1 MRSMDMQASTTTET
15 VAEDQDEAYLAQR
28 QSTMDSAT
36 LDKLLM
42 AEKNLAQ
49 AGQATTN
56 VWKLIGKLPSEE
68 SESPPSNAQ
77 ATGLSASV
85 SMPLRQNS
93 RSTTNFSASQ
103 GVSSSPRHTRTS
115 TRRKISTQASDD
127 MAASRYMSAGAHS
140 PPNGNQWA
148 ATAPSGS
155 RGELVIDTVD
165 TANIEARSSPRYN
178 MEIPRPD
185 VSVGRSS
192 LGSYAS
198 TQSNS
203 FYERPA
209 YAGVGARAMDTLS
222 DSNNFLVENGRSR
235 STHSS
240 NVFGFN
246 RNAAPLSEVTLFTFT
261 VKKSDSVL
269 EKLGSKRASIQLQVD
284 VDERMLY
291 FLSAHDQREEYSCAA
306 VTAKPQSRLGMQ
318 LKIQTNNASV
328 NKKITF
334 YSTEDR
340 ANFVQALEQGKV
352 MVNKKT
358 ATAPTPSRPSRTTTE
373 IIDETASTVSSTF
386 ERSKLR
392 DSMVNDHFQLLP
404 GESVLEHVQ
413 RVTNLVVM
421 SQSDRAVQGVLKITS
436 YRITFVPYDAS
447 WKFGSFEL
455 PLAAIDLITR
465 DGLMLLISCK
475 DLRTL
480 RLAMHDA
487 YSRKKGYDQLPSTP
501 DFRWL
506 NLLTLRMKPPN
517 MIGALFA
524 FDYHTEKAKQRG
536 APLHE
541 KHNGWF
547 VYSPF
552 AEYQRLGF
560 LSAKKHQEEEGVITW
575 RLLKNSKFR
584 FSPTYP
590 QLMVV
595 PSLMSEEQ
603 LVQSARFRSRARL
616 PVVVWRHPVN
626 KSVLSRSSQPNY
638 GMAGNRSEPDRIL
651 LRAYRDSANKNSSNM
666 SPPLHIID
674 ARKPIATKGNRLK
687 GKGVENSQHYDNATI
702 EFMGIANIHK
712 MRESLD
718 ALKSLVSPSS
728 VEDGDKHYHNRLENT
743 RWLKH
748 VMRVLSGARRVAEVL
763 HEDGASVL
771 VHCSDGWDRTPQ
783 LVALAQLILDPFYR
797 SIRGFASLVEKEWCS
812 FGHKFADRIGVGKD
826 ITDQPN
832 ERSPVMLQ
840 FLDCV
845 WQMTRQF
852 PTCFEFNEKFLLH
865 ISDSLISGLYGTF
878 LYNSERERVL
888 DKVWERTE
896 SVWTPVLENP
906 GPYKNPLY
914 RPTNRVLYPRANLK
928 RVVLWDGMFFR
939 WDPESHPDYMEYMDP
954 VEKGDDDASTH
965 DFDEDESP
973 RGASVLDSPSVM
985 PIGGDLEDKAEL
997 DIDVIH
1003 DYDEF
1008 RTKTLSDCS
1017 DMSDDED
1024 FEISSSV
1031 TARYDGSSTLTP
1043 DELNMTTPATSDS
1056 ENSENR
1062 IPMDG
1067 GLLGRYQR
1075 GAEERTRQRA
1085 QGRNIREALLLAP
1098 DQSRIKYL
1106 EQLLSESVARELQ
1119 LEAELDSVL
1128 HRAVRGGISTSNG
1141 NANGAGTSENVAGE
1155 MSGEEQLMA
1164 AMGFTC
1170 FGRPRTR
1177 QKKTEKIH
1185 ELPQLMPGTEL
1196 VGKCAQFIDSVEPGR
1211 HGVVYLLC
1219 KGDENIKEDNGE
1231 DSTPYA
1237 SLLEELEQEKQK
1249 FELLDNSQ
1257 FLRARNAANAFETLG
1272 RHRFLNRS
1280 AMKLVV
1286 LDHIFEWTQ
1295 RSGDFSFT
1303 DICGGPGGFSEYLL
1317 WRIGNV
1323 EDVRCVRGYGI
1334 TLKGAV
1340 DNCDW
1345 RLSSDFRDVFT
1356 ICYGQDGT
1364 GNLYSTANIRN
1375 FSDLV
1380 CSQHPNGVDLAVADG
1395 GFLEARAQSN
1405 QTSRPASSERY
1416 LVMRGLRA
1424 DNPTAALVKT
1434 LEDQLTQ
1441 SNSDTNYQFCF
1452 LENSKLMREDVDFL
1466 QYMKEVNKAITRSQ
1480 IQACRHINE
1489 YAANGRKRKICEDT
1503 VDSKEYYQCWQLGEI
1518 PRRET
1523 SQ

>member
-1 MRSMDMQASTTTET
+1 MLASTTTE
-15 VAEDQDEAYLAQR
+15 APADDQEEAYLTQR

-36 LDKLLM
+36 LDKLLK
-42 AEKNLAQ
+42 AEKNLTQ
-49 AGQATTN
+49 AGQATSN
-56 VWKLIGKLPSEE
+56 VWKLIGKLPSDE
-68 SESPPSNAQ
+68 SESPPAPAQ
-77 ATGLSASV
+77 AAHLTTNGSIS
-85 SMPLRQNS
+85 RQNS
-93 RSTTNFSASQ
+93 RSTVNFSTSQ
-103 GVSSSPRHTRTS
+103 NVGNSPRTQTCRTS
-115 TRRKISTQASDD
+115 TRRKISTHVSDEL
-127 MAASRYMSAGAHS
+127 SSGNYLSTGSHS
-140 PPNGNQWA
+140 PINGGNKWS

-155 RGELVIDTVD
+155 RDLMVD
-165 TANIEARSSPRYN
+165 TTDGMSKESRTSPRYN
-178 MEIPRPD
+178 MEIPRPE
-185 VSVGRSS
+185 VAVGRSS
-192 LGSYAS
+192 LGNYAGT
-198 TQSNS
+198 TQSSS

-209 YAGVGARAMDTLS
+209 NFGTSTSSRGAETVS
-222 DSNNFLVENGRSR
+222 DSSNYLVENGRSR
-235 STHSS
+235 SSHSS

-246 RNAAPLSEVTLFTFT
+246 RNAAPSSEVTLFTFT

-284 VDERMLY
+284 VEERMLY

-318 LKIQTNNASV
+318 LKIQTGNASV

-352 MVNKKT
+352 MYNKKT
-358 ATAPTPSRPSRTTTE
+358 ATAAVPSRVPTE
-373 IIDETASTVSSTF
+373 VIDETASTVSSTF

-392 DSMVNDHFQLLP
+392 DSIVSDHFQLMP

-465 DGLMLLISCK
+465 DGLMLLITCK

-536 APLHE
+536 APLSE
-541 KHNGWF
+541 KQNGWF

-560 LSAKKHQEEEGVITW
+560 LSAKKHLEEEGVITW

-718 ALKSLVSPSS
+718 ALKALVSPSS

-797 SIRGFASLVEKEWCS
+797 SLRGFASLVEKEWCS

-906 GPYKNPLY
+906 EPYKNPLY

-954 VEKGDDDASTH
+954 AEKPDDNASTH
-965 DFDEDESP
+965 DLENGSP
-973 RGASVLDSPSVM
+973 RGASELGSPSVL

-1003 DYDEF
+1003 DFDEF
-1008 RTKTLSDCS
+1008 RAKSLSDCS
-1017 DMSDDED
+1017 EMSDDDD
-1024 FEISSSV
+1024 FEISPSV
-1031 TARYDGSSTLTP
+1031 KARYDGSSTLTP
-1043 DELNMTTPATSDS
+1043 DELNMTTPATSEAGSDGS
-1056 ENSENR
+1056 ASVENR
-1062 IPMDG
+1062 SPVVDEG
-1067 GLLGRYQR
+1067 VLNRYHC
-1075 GAEERTRQRA
+1075 GVEERTRQRA

-1128 HRAVRGGISTSNG
+1128 HCSARGSSIASNG
-1141 NANGAGTSENVAGE
+1141 
-1155 MSGEEQLMA
+1155 
-1164 AMGFTC
+1164 
-1170 FGRPRTR
+1170 
-1177 QKKTEKIH
+1177 
-1185 ELPQLMPGTEL
+1185 
-1196 VGKCAQFIDSVEPGR
+1196 
-1211 HGVVYLLC
+1211 VVSC
-1219 KGDENIKEDNGE
+1219 TAPNCSSDNG
-1231 DSTPYA
+1231 
-1237 SLLEELEQEKQK
+1237 
-1249 FELLDNSQ
+1249 F
-1257 FLRARNAANAFETLG
+1257 ARF
-1272 RHRFLNRS
+1272 
-1280 AMKLVV
+1280 
-1286 LDHIFEWTQ
+1286 
-1295 RSGDFSFT
+1295 SGS
-1303 DICGGPGGFSEYLL
+1303 G
-1317 WRIGNV
+1317 
-1323 EDVRCVRGYGI
+1323 
-1334 TLKGAV
+1334 
-1340 DNCDW
+1340 
-1345 RLSSDFRDVFT
+1345 
-1356 ICYGQDGT
+1356 
-1364 GNLYSTANIRN
+1364 
-1375 FSDLV
+1375 
-1380 CSQHPNGVDLAVADG
+1380 H
-1395 GFLEARAQSN
+1395 
-1405 QTSRPASSERY
+1405 
-1416 LVMRGLRA
+1416 
-1424 DNPTAALVKT
+1424 
-1434 LEDQLTQ
+1434 
-1441 SNSDTNYQFCF
+1441 
-1452 LENSKLMREDVDFL
+1452 
-1466 QYMKEVNKAITRSQ
+1466 KE
-1480 IQACRHINE
+1480 
-1489 YAANGRKRKICEDT
+1489 
-1503 VDSKEYYQCWQLGEI
+1503 
-1518 PRRET
+1518 
-1523 SQ
+1523 

>member
-1 MRSMDMQASTTTET
+1 MRASDMPASTATET
-15 VAEDQDEAYLAQR
+15 LDDQDEAYLAQR

-68 SESPPSNAQ
+68 LDAPPPAREAPS
-77 ATGLSASV
+77 LSASM
-85 SMPLRQNS
+85 SLPARQNS
-93 RSTTNFSASQ
+93 RSAVSFSASP
-103 GVSSSPRHTRTS
+103 GSPRRTRTP
-115 TRRKISTQASDD
+115 TRRKVSTQASDD
-127 MAASRYMSAGAHS
+127 LSSGKFLSSGPLS
-140 PPNGNQWA
+140 PHNERNRWA
-148 ATAPSGS
+148 ATAPTGS
-155 RGELVIDTVD
+155 RDLVVD
-165 TANIEARSSPRYN
+165 TSDAVSVEARASPRYN

-185 VSVGRSS
+185 SVGRSS
-192 LGSYAS
+192 LGCYAS
-198 TQSNS
+198 TSQSNS
-203 FYERPA
+203 FYERPTHFNGSGGGHA
-209 YAGVGARAMDTLS
+209 IDTLS
-222 DSNNFLVENGRSR
+222 DSSTNFLVENGRSR
-235 STHSS
+235 STHTSSS

-246 RNAAPLSEVTLFTFT
+246 RNAPPSSEVTLYTFT

-284 VDERMLY
+284 VEERMIY

-318 LKIQTNNASV
+318 LKIQTGNASV

-352 MVNKKT
+352 MVYSKKNPI
-358 ATAPTPSRPSRTTTE
+358 AGTPSRAPTE

-392 DSMVNDHFQLLP
+392 DSMVSDHFNLLP

-436 YRITFVPYDAS
+436 YRITFVPYDSS

-465 DGLMLLISCK
+465 DGLMLLITCK

-524 FDYHTEKAKQRG
+524 FDYHTELSKERT
-536 APLHE
+536 APLPE

-560 LSAKKHQEEEGVITW
+560 LSAKKQPEEEGVITW

-826 ITDQPN
+826 SSDQPN

-939 WDPESHPDYMEYMDP
+939 WDPESHPDYMEFMDP
-954 VEKGDDDASTH
+954 VEKHDDDASAY
-965 DFDEDESP
+965 DEDESP
-973 RGASVLDSPSVM
+973 RGASVLNSPSVM
-985 PIGGDLEDKAEL
+985 PIGGDLEEDKVEL

-1003 DYDEF
+1003 DFDEF
-1008 RTKTLSDCS
+1008 RAKTLSDCS
-1017 DMSDDED
+1017 DMSDDDD
-1024 FEISSSV
+1024 FEISPSV
-1031 TARYDGSSTLTP
+1031 TARYDGSSTLTA
-1043 DELNMTTPATSDS
+1043 DELNMTTPATSEVDS
-1056 ENSENR
+1056 ESSASAEAR
-1062 IPMDG
+1062 LQLDEST
-1067 GLLGRYQR
+1067 LDRYHH

-1106 EQLLSESVARELQ
+1106 EQLLSESIARELQ
-1119 LEAELDSVL
+1119 LEAELDSIL
-1128 HRAVRGGISTSNG
+1128 HRAARGKSSSNG
-1141 NANGAGTSENVAGE
+1141 TTPSSCNTAAGGSNSENG
-1155 MSGEEQLMA
+1155 
-1164 AMGFTC
+1164 
-1170 FGRPRTR
+1170 
-1177 QKKTEKIH
+1177 
-1185 ELPQLMPGTEL
+1185 
-1196 VGKCAQFIDSVEPGR
+1196 
-1211 HGVVYLLC
+1211 
-1219 KGDENIKEDNGE
+1219 
-1231 DSTPYA
+1231 STH
-1237 SLLEELEQEKQK
+1237 S
-1249 FELLDNSQ
+1249 
-1257 FLRARNAANAFETLG
+1257 
-1272 RHRFLNRS
+1272 
-1280 AMKLVV
+1280 
-1286 LDHIFEWTQ
+1286 
-1295 RSGDFSFT
+1295 
-1303 DICGGPGGFSEYLL
+1303 
-1317 WRIGNV
+1317 
-1323 EDVRCVRGYGI
+1323 
-1334 TLKGAV
+1334 
-1340 DNCDW
+1340 
-1345 RLSSDFRDVFT
+1345 
-1356 ICYGQDGT
+1356 
-1364 GNLYSTANIRN
+1364 
-1375 FSDLV
+1375 
-1380 CSQHPNGVDLAVADG
+1380 
-1395 GFLEARAQSN
+1395 
-1405 QTSRPASSERY
+1405 
-1416 LVMRGLRA
+1416 
-1424 DNPTAALVKT
+1424 
-1434 LEDQLTQ
+1434 
-1441 SNSDTNYQFCF
+1441 
-1452 LENSKLMREDVDFL
+1452 
-1466 QYMKEVNKAITRSQ
+1466 
-1480 IQACRHINE
+1480 
-1489 YAANGRKRKICEDT
+1489 
-1503 VDSKEYYQCWQLGEI
+1503 
-1518 PRRET
+1518 
-1523 SQ
+1523 

>member
-1 MRSMDMQASTTTET
+1 
-15 VAEDQDEAYLAQR
+15 
-28 QSTMDSAT
+28 
-36 LDKLLM
+36 
-42 AEKNLAQ
+42 
-49 AGQATTN
+49 
-56 VWKLIGKLPSEE
+56 
-68 SESPPSNAQ
+68 
-77 ATGLSASV
+77 
-85 SMPLRQNS
+85 
-93 RSTTNFSASQ
+93 
-103 GVSSSPRHTRTS
+103 
-115 TRRKISTQASDD
+115 
-127 MAASRYMSAGAHS
+127 
-140 PPNGNQWA
+140 
-148 ATAPSGS
+148 
-155 RGELVIDTVD
+155 
-165 TANIEARSSPRYN
+165 
-178 MEIPRPD
+178 MEIPRPE
-185 VSVGRSS
+185 VAVGRSS
-192 LGSYAS
+192 LGNY
-198 TQSNS
+198 TNTVPSNS
-203 FYERPA
+203 FYDRQHFATSSSTRPT
-209 YAGVGARAMDTLS
+209 VDTLS
-222 DSNNFLVENGRSR
+222 DSTNFMMEHGRSR
-235 STHSS
+235 STHTSS
-240 NVFGFN
+240 NNVFGFN
-246 RNAAPLSEVTLFTFT
+246 RNAAPLSDVTLFTFT

-284 VDERMLY
+284 VEERMLY
-291 FLSAHDQREEYSCAA
+291 FLSAHDSREEYSCAA

-318 LKIQTNNASV
+318 LKIQTGNASV

-352 MVNKKT
+352 MYNKKPS
-358 ATAPTPSRPSRTTTE
+358 TAPPVKNE
-373 IIDETASTVSSTF
+373 VIDETASTVSSDF
-386 ERSKLR
+386 ARSKLR
-392 DSMVNDHFQLLP
+392 DSMVSDHFQLLP

-465 DGLMLLISCK
+465 DGLMLLITCK

-524 FDYHTEKAKQRG
+524 FDYHTEKVKQR
-536 APLHE
+536 ATPLT
-541 KHNGWF
+541 
-547 VYSPF
+547 
-552 AEYQRLGF
+552 
-560 LSAKKHQEEEGVITW
+560 KKHAEEEGVITW

-616 PVVVWRHPVN
+616 PVV
-626 KSVLSRSSQPNY
+626 
-638 GMAGNRSEPDRIL
+638 
-651 LRAYRDSANKNSSNM
+651 
-666 SPPLHIID
+666 
-674 ARKPIATKGNRLK
+674 
-687 GKGVENSQHYDNATI
+687 HYDNATI

-712 MRESLD
+712 MRESVD
-718 ALKSLVSPSS
+718 ALKALVSPSS

-852 PTCFEFNEKFLLH
+852 PTCFEFNEKFLIH

-954 VEKGDDDASTH
+954 VEKQDDDSSSH
-965 DFDEDESP
+965 GDESP
-973 RGASVLDSPSVM
+973 RGTSVLDSPSVM
-985 PIGGDLEDKAEL
+985 PIGGDLDENKVEL

-1003 DYDEF
+1003 DFDEF

-1017 DMSDDED
+1017 DMSDDDD
-1024 FEISSSV
+1024 FEISPSV

-1043 DELNMTTPATSDS
+1043 DELNMTIPATSESDS
-1056 ENSENR
+1056 SSSAENSFVLNEGVLNR
-1062 IPMDG
+1062 
-1067 GLLGRYQR
+1067 YHY

-1085 QGRNIREALLLAP
+1085 QGRNIREALQMAP

-1128 HRAVRGGISTSNG
+1128 HRAVRSSTNTAATSNG
-1141 NANGAGTSENVAGE
+1141 TNSNCCTVAGGNSGSENG
-1155 MSGEEQLMA
+1155 SG
-1164 AMGFTC
+1164 
-1170 FGRPRTR
+1170 
-1177 QKKTEKIH
+1177 H
-1185 ELPQLMPGTEL
+1185 
-1196 VGKCAQFIDSVEPGR
+1196 S
-1211 HGVVYLLC
+1211 
-1219 KGDENIKEDNGE
+1219 
-1231 DSTPYA
+1231 
-1237 SLLEELEQEKQK
+1237 
-1249 FELLDNSQ
+1249 
-1257 FLRARNAANAFETLG
+1257 
-1272 RHRFLNRS
+1272 
-1280 AMKLVV
+1280 
-1286 LDHIFEWTQ
+1286 
-1295 RSGDFSFT
+1295 
-1303 DICGGPGGFSEYLL
+1303 
-1317 WRIGNV
+1317 
-1323 EDVRCVRGYGI
+1323 
-1334 TLKGAV
+1334 
-1340 DNCDW
+1340 
-1345 RLSSDFRDVFT
+1345 
-1356 ICYGQDGT
+1356 
-1364 GNLYSTANIRN
+1364 
-1375 FSDLV
+1375 
-1380 CSQHPNGVDLAVADG
+1380 
-1395 GFLEARAQSN
+1395 
-1405 QTSRPASSERY
+1405 
-1416 LVMRGLRA
+1416 
-1424 DNPTAALVKT
+1424 
-1434 LEDQLTQ
+1434 
-1441 SNSDTNYQFCF
+1441 
-1452 LENSKLMREDVDFL
+1452 
-1466 QYMKEVNKAITRSQ
+1466 
-1480 IQACRHINE
+1480 
-1489 YAANGRKRKICEDT
+1489 
-1503 VDSKEYYQCWQLGEI
+1503 
-1518 PRRET
+1518 
-1523 SQ
+1523 